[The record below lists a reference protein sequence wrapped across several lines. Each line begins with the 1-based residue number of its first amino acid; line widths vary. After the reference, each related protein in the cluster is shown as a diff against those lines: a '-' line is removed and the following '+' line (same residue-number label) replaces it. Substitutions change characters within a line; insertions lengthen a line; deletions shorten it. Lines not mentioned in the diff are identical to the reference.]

1 MDLSRFRLDNST
13 VHVFP
18 RIMCRAGS
26 LDTSFVAK
34 LPSKTEW
41 SIQNCNEVI
50 YIEEVA
56 ELEPG

>member
-1 MDLSRFRLDNST
+1 MDLSRFRLDNSAIS
-13 VHVFP
+13 VFP
-18 RIMCRAGS
+18 RIMYRAGS

-41 SIQNCNEVI
+41 SIQHCNELH